1 MLSYDIYY
9 VILSYAMMLCYAMLF
24 WCFLSHNSQIKYVS
38 VFRRVKLI
46 TVIFLYP
53 SIEKNVNKF
62 HYCFLFS
69 VAGLPNVNSAV
80 VLGVLLPI
88 TIILIIVVIC
98 LTWRLRKIPRP
109 QAGEVQRESNTDQP
123 RVYMELQPKETY
135 QSLDRTTG
143 LPPTGGAPD
152 RGPHVAY
159 ENVGIYESVQ
169 ESKS

>member
-1 MLSYDIYY
+1 MLLYFSTLVSKRMRI
-9 VILSYAMMLCYAMLF
+9 
-24 WCFLSHNSQIKYVS
+24 NSTT
-38 VFRRVKLI
+38 VF
-46 TVIFLYP
+46 
-53 SIEKNVNKF
+53 
-62 HYCFLFS
+62 FS
-69 VAGLPNVNSAV
+69 AAGLANVNSAV

-123 RVYMELQPKETY
+123 RVYMELQPKEAY

-143 LPPTGGAPD
+143 RPPTGGAPD